1 MRMAQIYF
9 REHSKR
15 AGRRWISLGGALSLL
30 LMAVVTVLV
39 SEALYQWE
47 KYDGMQAAVTSCR
60 DGDSER
66 GYCGP

>member
-1 MRMAQIYF
+1 MAQIYF

-15 AGRRWISLGGALSLL
+15 TGRGWFAAGGALSLL
-30 LMAVVTVLV
+30 IMAVLTVLL

-47 KYDGMQAAVTSCR
+47 THDGMQAAVTPCR
-60 DGDSER
+60 DGHPER